1 MAFSP
6 SRLCCFLGIS
16 LWVAL
21 APAGAQVTDLVVTD
35 SGADAVLTWTTGTPP
50 FRVLRSQSPTFSS
63 ENRLVAEG
71 LLGLTATDVG
81 AIEPG
86 EPDHFY
92 VVLGDG
98 DADPPGYVS
107 SPPVPIAFITSISPD
122 SGAPGDVVT
131 IDGGNFDSGNGAA
144 VVAFTEADE
153 IADVLSSSPT
163 QLVVVVPPG
172 TLTGEVRVCISG
184 RCSNPGFFQRVVA
197 SGFQDLS
204 SIAFERGTG
213 SLWVADRGSVDRV
226 LELPRWRAAGG

>member
-1 MAFSP
+1 MT
-6 SRLCCFLGIS
+6 RLQKQASGLLGIW
-16 LWVAL
+16 LL
-21 APAGAQVTDLVVTD
+21 LGLRPAEAQVTDLVITD
-35 SGADAVLTWTTGTPP
+35 SGMDAVLTWTTGTPP

-71 LLGLTATDVG
+71 LLGLTATDAG

-92 VVLGDG
+92 LVLGAG
-98 DADPPGYVS
+98 EPDPPGYVS
-107 SPPVPIAFITSISPD
+107 SPPIPIAFITSITPNA
-122 SGAPGDVVT
+122 GAPGDVVT

-144 VVAFTEADE
+144 VVSFTEADE
-153 IADVLSSSPT
+153 IAEILSSSPS

-172 TLTGEVRVCISG
+172 TLTGEVRVCIAG
-184 RCSNPGFFQRVVA
+184 RCSNPGFFQRIVA

-213 SLWVADRGSVDRV
+213 SLWAADRGSVDRV
-226 LELPRWRAAGG
+226 LELPAGGGA